1 VKPCRYAPLEH
12 PLAQQFQ
19 TAIDSLTA
27 ALAPASIRQYRAVAR
42 SFLIYLGEQHPAV
55 GSINQLRRDPHVLG
69 WFVDLRSQNLVPAVY
84 IARLLLMRCILQELA
99 WNAQLPDLAA
109 LVRREDIPRAPQ
121 RLPRA
126 LTPQQDQ
133 LIQQELLRRNDLP
146 SNVLL
151 LMRHT
156 GMRIGECADLVY
168 DCLHNVGPDRWAI
181 HVPLGKLKT
190 ERMVPIDL
198 FVCQIVHRLRFFRS
212 FDPLPLDGRL
222 LARPR
227 HKQTL
232 VKQLRSYLP
241 DVVAAV
247 GIRTRIVPHQLRHTY
262 ASEMVRAGV
271 GLPALMKLLGHVNPE
286 MTMRYVDVVGAD
298 LQREFHL
305 ARSQP
310 RHLAPQPKAPNSSSR
325 GGLDGVIDSLLFAQ
339 HAIEMFRRSLPNGAP
354 KHRLD
359 QLANRLT
366 KILAETR
373 KLNPAR

>member
-1 VKPCRYAPLEH
+1 VRPCRYAPLEH
-12 PLAQQFQ
+12 PLALQFHR
-19 TAIDSLTA
+19 AIDSLAA
-27 ALAPASIRQYRAVAR
+27 ALSPASVRQYRSVAR

-55 GSINQLRRDPHVLG
+55 ASLHQLRRDPHVLG
-69 WFVDLRSQNLVPAVY
+69 WFVDLRSHSLVPSVY
-84 IARLLLMRCILQELA
+84 IARLLLMRCILEELA
-99 WNAQLPDLAA
+99 CNAQLPDLAH
-109 LVRREDIPRAPQ
+109 LIRREDIPRTPQ

-133 LIQQELLRRNDLP
+133 SIQQELLRRNDLP

-151 LMRHT
+151 LIRHT
-156 GMRIGECADLVY
+156 GMRIGECADLAY
-168 DCLHNVGPDRWAI
+168 DCLHSVGPDRWAL

-190 ERMVPIDL
+190 ERMIPIDS

-212 FDPLPLDGRL
+212 FDPLPFDGRL

-241 DVVAAV
+241 DVVAAA

-286 MTMRYVDVVGAD
+286 MTMRYVDVTGTD

-310 RHLAPQPKAPNSSSR
+310 RHLAPQPKASNSSAR
-325 GGLDGVIDSLLFAQ
+325 GGLEGVIDSLLFAQ
-339 HAIEMFRRSLPNGAP
+339 HAIEMFRRSLPYGTS

-366 KILAETR
+366 KILAETH
-373 KLNPAR
+373 KLKPAQ